1 MAGLLDQR
9 RGVGLLDGL
18 ADAFS
23 PGRVDKRTE
32 RDIALR
38 KLQLLEDASRR
49 KELPPQIQLLQA
61 AGIDPRSPEGHR
73 ALFPRTDPPQQLQ
86 LLQAAG
92 INPTSPEGRSALFPR
107 ANAPL
112 SAIDRR
118 EIFKAEDEVPQ
129 LTGTI
134 EALDRALQLND
145 KTYTGFGADL
155 FGRLGTGAAGSL
167 GMKPSPQ
174 ASATVEWGK
183 IMGSEAIKNMSETL
197 KGATTNLELQKFV
210 DLLSDPTT
218 PADVRASVIKRM
230 KTLAERQLQIK
241 NMRMNELR
249 GGDYFKRGGG
259 PQMGQQPAQG
269 QRPTG
274 GDGWSV
280 QRLD

>member
-249 GGDYFKRGGG
+249 GGDYFMRGS
-259 PQMGQQPAQG
+259 QQPRQT
-269 QRPTG
+269 PS
-274 GDGWSV
+274 DGWSV